1 MRKVFAFV
9 VLAMMVCMANEV
21 VLADGITI
29 AIPAEAGYQG
39 RALMLLEEHG
49 LLKLDESAG
58 YEPMIADITENPLG
72 LRFKEVDSI
81 SLPEELKNVDYGII
95 SSGWYAIPAG
105 LPDPL
110 LTENAHSPYAQV
122 VTVGESEK
130 ETDMARAL
138 AAAVCS
144 SQVAEYLQSYDYT
157 VSVIENPTDG
167 YDPEVDYGSLKGK
180 TMKVVCISDINQD
193 VMEIA
198 GKILAKKGIT
208 LDIVISKDLM
218 APNDMVNSGKAFA
231 NFFATE
237 VWQTGFGMEKGT
249 LAKVFLLQPV
259 VGLYAGKQTTLDP
272 LGFSTGDEAADLWLC
287 TQCGNQNEGGKYC
300 TECGTAR
307 DIRQVCTKCGFVVEE
322 GKEFKYCPEC
332 GTKF

>member
-1 MRKVFAFV
+1 MRKVFAFVV
-9 VLAMMVCMANEV
+9 VLAMMVCMASEV

-29 AIPAEAGYQG
+29 AIPAEAGDQG

-58 YEPMIADITENPLG
+58 YEATIADITDNPLG
-72 LRFKEVDSI
+72 IRFKEVDSI
-81 SLPEELKNVDYGII
+81 SLPVELKNADYGII
-95 SSGWYAIPAG
+95 PGPYALSAG
-105 LPDPL
+105 LADPL
-110 LTENAHSPYAQV
+110 LVENASSPFVQV
-122 VTVGESEK
+122 VTVRESEK
-130 ETDMARAL
+130 ETGMARAL

-144 SQVAEYLQSYDYT
+144 SEVEEYLQSSDYA
-157 VSVIENPTDG
+157 VSVIDNPTDG
-167 YDPEVDYGSLKGK
+167 YDPEVDYTSLKGK
-180 TMKVVCISDINQD
+180 TMKVVSFPGINKD
-193 VMEIA
+193 VIEIA
-198 GKILAKKGIT
+198 GKILAQKGIT
-208 LDIVISKDLM
+208 LDIVISEDLM

-237 VWQTGFGMEKGT
+237 DLQTGFGMEKGT
-249 LAKVFLLQPV
+249 LAKVFLFQPGI
-259 VGLYAGKQTTLDP
+259 GLYAGKQTTLDP
-272 LGFSTGDEAADLWLC
+272 LGFRTGDEAADLWVC

-307 DIRQVCTKCGFVVEE
+307 DTQQVCTKCGFVVEE